1 MDKLPLSVLL
11 LARDEAARLEELLPT
26 LSFAREVVVV
36 VDEASRDQTRD
47 VAASHG
53 ARVCVRAL
61 EDFGRQRQYGLEQC
75 REPWVLWLDA
85 DERLDAEAARA
96 IAEAVAS
103 ARAAA
108 GYSLER
114 RTWFLGRRIRHC
126 GWGGERVLRLFRRDA
141 ASFPDAVVHERVD
154 VRGSVAELRGTIEH
168 RSYERWAD
176 AKEKLFRYAAAGAEQ
191 ARREGRRAGALDAW
205 LRPPLRF
212 LRMYV
217 FQAGFLDGSRGL
229 AVCLLG
235 AAQVWLKY
243 MDLWLAPEGRPSEG
257 GQNAG
262 PGGRAS
268 A

>member
-1 MDKLPLSVLL
+1 VDTLPLSVLL
-11 LARDEAARLEELLPT
+11 LARDEAPRLKELLPA

-36 VDEASRDQTRD
+36 VDEASRDDTRE

-61 EDFGRQRQYGLEQC
+61 EDFGRQRRYGLEQC

-85 DERLDAEAARA
+85 DERLDPEAVRA
-96 IAEAVAS
+96 ISQAVGS
-103 ARAAA
+103 EDAAA
-108 GYSLER
+108 GYRIER
-114 RTWFLGRRIRHC
+114 RAWFLGRQIRHC
-126 GWGGERVLRLFRRDA
+126 GWGGERVLRLFRREV
-141 ASFPDAVVHERVD
+141 ASFPDAAVHEHVE
-154 VRGSVAELRGTIEH
+154 VRGKVAELRGAIEH
-168 RSYERWAD
+168 RSYEHWQD

-243 MDLWLAPEGRPSEG
+243 MDLWLGREARRP
-257 GQNAG
+257 
-262 PGGRAS
+262 
-268 A
+268 